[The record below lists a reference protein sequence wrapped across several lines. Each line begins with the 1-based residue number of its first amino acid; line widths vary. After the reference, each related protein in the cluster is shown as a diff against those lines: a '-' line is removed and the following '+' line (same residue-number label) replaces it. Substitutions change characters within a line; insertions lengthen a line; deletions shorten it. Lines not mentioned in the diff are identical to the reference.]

1 MTPLPPR
8 VTTYANVPSLE
19 SEEMSNN
26 FVIIDQQ
33 PIVLEGIRLHILQIF
48 PKAKFLY
55 LGSNVNEAIKTVGK
69 SKVACVV
76 IDPNLASETSEASAI
91 SKARI
96 FGAPIFVMSQQ
107 NSGVAVSQAFSAGA
121 TGFFPKSASLYE
133 LRGGLSTVISGGV
146 YISPQIAMD
155 LTTSQRVAIRLS
167 ERERTALVLYTS
179 GLTMDQVAISM
190 SIASSTANEYI
201 HRARTKF
208 RAAGKSARTKV
219 DLRRIAVEEGLLINA

>member
-1 MTPLPPR
+1 MTPSPSR

>member
-1 MTPLPPR
+1 
-8 VTTYANVPSLE
+8 
-19 SEEMSNN
+19 MSNN

-55 LGSNVNEAIKTVGK
+55 LGSNVNEAIKSVGK
-69 SKVACVV
+69 SKVKCVV

-91 SKARI
+91 SKTRA
-96 FGAPIFVMSQQ
+96 FAAPIFVMSQQ

-146 YISPQIAMD
+146 YISPQIAME
-155 LTTSQRVAIRLS
+155 LSSSQRVAIKLS
-167 ERERTALVLYTS
+167 DRERTALVLYTS

-208 RAAGKSARTKV
+208 RAAGRSARTKV

>member
-1 MTPLPPR
+1 MT
-8 VTTYANVPSLE
+8 
-19 SEEMSNN
+19 NN

-48 PKAKFLY
+48 PKSKFLY
-55 LGSNVNEAIKTVGK
+55 LGSSASEAIKTVGK
-69 SKVACVV
+69 GKVKCVV
-76 IDPNLASETSEASAI
+76 IDPNLASETSEASTI
-91 SKARI
+91 SKLRVL
-96 FGAPIFVMSQQ
+96 GAPIFVMSQQ
-107 NSGVAVSQAFSAGA
+107 NSGIAVSQAFSAGA

-146 YISPQIAMD
+146 YISPQVAMD
-155 LTTSQRVAIRLS
+155 LSSSQRVAVRLS

-208 RAAGKSARTKV
+208 RAAGKAARTKV
-219 DLRRIAVEEGLLINA
+219 DLRRLAVEEGLLINA

>member
-1 MTPLPPR
+1 
-8 VTTYANVPSLE
+8 
-19 SEEMSNN
+19 MSNN
-26 FVIIDQQ
+26 FVVIDQQ

-55 LGSNVNEAIKTVGK
+55 LGSSINEAIKTVGK
-69 SKVACVV
+69 SKVKCVV
-76 IDPNLASETSEASAI
+76 IDPNLATEKSEASAI
-91 SKARI
+91 SKTRA

-133 LRGGLSTVISGGV
+133 LCGGLSTVISGGV
-146 YISPQIAMD
+146 HISSQIATD
-155 LTTSQRVAIRLS
+155 LSASQRVAIKLS
-167 ERERTALVLYTS
+167 DRERTALVLYAS